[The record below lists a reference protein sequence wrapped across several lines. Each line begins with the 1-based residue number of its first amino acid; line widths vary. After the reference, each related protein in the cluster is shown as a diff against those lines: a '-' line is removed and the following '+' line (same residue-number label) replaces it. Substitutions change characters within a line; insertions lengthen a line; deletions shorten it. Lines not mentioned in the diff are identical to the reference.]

1 MLIRTTRPK
10 TTTDVPKSSV
20 PCSTHS
26 MATGERATRG
36 GVTRQLGSRSRP
48 TSANS
53 SRSEGKSVAVALI
66 CSKSGSGARLTTN
79 SPVAFAF
86 ASESLRPIDVNCT
99 IGGSA
104 QETVKNE
111 CGARLS
117 TPAAERVET
126 QAIGRGTTTELSR
139 R

>member
-1 MLIRTTRPK
+1 MRHRRAGDARRRDPAARLALEA
-10 TTTDVPKSSV
+10 DL
-20 PCSTHS
+20 
-26 MATGERATRG
+26 GELVEVGREVRRG
-36 GVTRQLGSRSRP
+36 GVDLLEQRLGREVDDEL
-48 TSANS
+48 A
-53 SRSEGKSVAVALI
+53 G
-66 CSKSGSGARLTTN
+66 RL
-79 SPVAFAF
+79 AF

-126 QAIGRGTTTELSR
+126 QAIGRGTTTELSSR
-139 R
+139 